1 MPRINGEPR
10 MNSDEKNSDS
20 LRDAIKQKIKEKIK
34 KELLEEVYTELQL
47 EELQEELTTEIIK
60 ARPKDH
66 SKEFKARL
74 EPIPME
80 PVKTVASNDKIE
92 AKIAI
97 TIKAILKIA
106 SHSLK
111 YAHSKIPRDHWVE
124 VIGLIAGNFDN
135 TNEILHVEDAYPMG
149 HGTAVYAEIKDYK
162 NYVRAFKDIKKKNLF
177 ICGWYHSHP
186 SYGCFMSKEDLGT
199 QERYQKLWD
208 KAIALVID
216 PFQINGKSVGFEI
229 YRANFKTKKWY
240 SLPFD
245 IKGHLDVRMLPEI
258 LEFMNP
264 IIEGKPAYL
273 EYDE

>member
-1 MPRINGEPR
+1 MPKINGDR
-10 MNSDEKNSDS
+10 IMNSDENNSNS

-47 EELQEELTTEIIK
+47 EELQEEITAEIIDVK
-60 ARPKDH
+60 PINH
-66 SKEFKARL
+66 SKINKAKL

-80 PVKTVASNDKIE
+80 PVKTVARNDKTE
-92 AKIAI
+92 AEISI

-111 YAHSKIPRDHWVE
+111 YAHSKIPRDQWVE
-124 VIGLIAGNFDN
+124 VIGLLAGKYDN
-135 TNEILHVEDAYPMG
+135 AKEILHLEDAYPMG

-186 SYGCFMSKEDLGT
+186 SYGCFMSREDLGT
-199 QERYQKLWD
+199 QARYQKLWN
-208 KAIALVID
+208 KAVALVID
-216 PFQINGKSVGFEI
+216 PSLINGKLVGFEI
-229 YRANFKTKKWY
+229 YRANFRTKKWF
-240 SLPFD
+240 SVPFD

-258 LEFMNP
+258 IDFMNP

>member
-1 MPRINGEPR
+1 MPRINGDLR
-10 MNSDEKNSDS
+10 MNSDENNSNS

-47 EELQEELTTEIIK
+47 EELQEEITAEIIDVKPINHSKIIK
-60 ARPKDH
+60 AN
-66 SKEFKARL
+66 L
-74 EPIPME
+74 EPIPLE
-80 PVKTVASNDKIE
+80 PVKTIARNDKIE
-92 AKIAI
+92 AEISI

-111 YAHSKIPRDHWVE
+111 YAHSKIPRDQWVE
-124 VIGLIAGNFDN
+124 VIGLLAGKYDN
-135 TNEILHVEDAYPMG
+135 AKEILHLEDAYPMG

-186 SYGCFMSKEDLGT
+186 SYGCFMSREDLGT
-199 QERYQKLWD
+199 QARYQKLWN
-208 KAIALVID
+208 KAVALVID
-216 PFQINGKSVGFEI
+216 PSLINGKLVGFEI
-229 YRANFKTKKWY
+229 YRANFRTKKWF
-240 SLPFD
+240 SIPFD

-258 LEFMNP
+258 IDFMNP